1 MNVELI
7 KEYEDGS
14 ADFHFD
20 MTPEEVTALLR
31 HGIMEAL
38 KAGIA
43 EGNKYK
49 VKDDEGNDGLG
60 NS

>member
-1 MNVELI
+1 MKVELI
-7 KEYEDGS
+7 KEHEDGS

-20 MTPEEVTALLR
+20 MTPDEVTSLLR

-43 EGNKYK
+43 EGEKYK
-49 VKDDEGNDGLG
+49 VKTNESNDGLE

>member
-1 MNVELI
+1 MKVELI
-7 KEYEDGS
+7 KEHEDGS

-20 MTPEEVTALLR
+20 MTPDEVTSLLR

-49 VKDDEGNDGLG
+49 VETNESNDGLE

>member
-1 MNVELI
+1 MRVELI
-7 KEYEDGS
+7 RENEDGS
-14 ADFHFD
+14 ADFYFD
-20 MTPEEVTALLR
+20 MTNEEMASLLR

-43 EGNKYK
+43 EGEKYK
-49 VKDDEGNDGLG
+49 VKINESNDGLE